1 MPFERFVSCCTTLQL
16 AAREVAR
23 VAFLQ
28 VSRERPTALL
38 GLSAIW
44 AALVVCIIRSLS
56 INPLSIRPLHRWI
69 YDVNAVLEMATI
81 KLQPLTL
88 HYNLVAAATLTS
100 VSGATHRRGLQGD
113 DMPKAAEVLPR
124 LCTT

>member
-1 MPFERFVSCCTTLQL
+1 MSEGECAMPLERFVSCCTTLQL

-44 AALVVCIIRSLS
+44 AALVVCFIGLALS
-56 INPLSIRPLHRWI
+56 DLPKCDVRP
-69 YDVNAVLEMATI
+69 E
-81 KLQPLTL
+81 K
-88 HYNLVAAATLTS
+88 
-100 VSGATHRRGLQGD
+100 
-113 DMPKAAEVLPR
+113 
-124 LCTT
+124 

>member
-1 MPFERFVSCCTTLQL
+1 MGIRRQHRDFAQRAWELAIASGTVSEGECAMPLERFVSCCTTLQL

-44 AALVVCIIRSLS
+44 AALVVCFIRSLS

-81 KLQPLTL
+81 WPP
-88 HYNLVAAATLTS
+88 S
-100 VSGATHRRGLQGD
+100 SCS
-113 DMPKAAEVLPR
+113 P
-124 LCTT
+124 